1 MAKRKKQTENQ
12 KAYQKERRRLLQ
24 AVRRAE
30 KQGYIFPED
39 VVPELPERVTKKQLE
54 NIQKIKPKQLYK
66 KAEFVYQETGEIVPA
81 EQRKQ
86 EIKQEAIV
94 KAKETRKRKKKIST
108 PSVPTYYPTIS
119 IIDTIRDRLS
129 ELTREAKP
137 PVPIENRKN
146 ELLAIFEDN
155 VTQYDDN
162 IAEYEHYLETH
173 ESEIA
178 NLLNVISYDSDAEK
192 VSASFVSLGRLLNM
206 KSLSMSQA
214 ENLSMMS
221 EYYNS

>member
-1 MAKRKKQTENQ
+1 MAKRKKKTENQ

-39 VVPELPERVTKKQLE
+39 IVPEIPKRVTKKQLE
-54 NIQKIKPKQLYK
+54 KIQKIKPKQLYK
-66 KAEFVYQETGEIVPA
+66 KAEFVYEETGEVIPA

-86 EIKQEAIV
+86 EVKQEATI
-94 KAKETRKRKKKIST
+94 KAKETKARKHKNSASI
-108 PSVPTYYPTIS
+108 YYPVIS
-119 IIDTIRDRLS
+119 IIDTIRDRLT

-137 PVPIENRKN
+137 PIPIENRKN

-155 VTQYDDN
+155 VSLYEEH
-162 IAEYEHYLETH
+162 IKKYEYYLKEHED
-173 ESEIA
+173 EIA
-178 NLLNVISYDSDAEK
+178 DLLNVISYDSDAEK

-206 KSLSMSQA
+206 QSLSMSQA